1 MRDEY
6 VIRCD
11 FTEAGGYLGMQALLA
26 LPRRPDA
33 VFAANDVMAM
43 GALAAI
49 QAAGLQAP
57 ADIAVMGFDDIPL
70 ARLLTPPLTTVRQY
84 QTQLGRRAAEL
95 LLERLSGAY
104 AGPGRSQEMPYEIVV
119 RTSA

>member
-1 MRDEY
+1 MRDEF

-11 FTEAGGYLGMQALLA
+11 FTEAGGYAGMQALLA
-26 LPRRPDA
+26 LPPRPDA

-43 GALAAI
+43 GALAAL
-49 QAAGLQAP
+49 QAAGLQVP
-57 ADIAVMGFDDIPL
+57 DDIAVMGFDDIPL

-104 AGPGRSQEMPYEIVV
+104 NGPGRSQEMPYEIVV
-119 RTSA
+119 RASA